1 MSIKALPQTAVRAIG
16 AAQVLTDSS
25 AVVKELIDNALDA
38 RATSISV
45 EIHANTIDS
54 IQVRDNGHGIP
65 PQDRPLV
72 ARRYCT
78 SKLTDADELVH
89 IGGSS
94 LGFRGEALASA
105 AEMSGG
111 MTVTTRV
118 EGEQVAT
125 ALKIDPTGEV
135 IAQERASTAVGTT
148 VKITDFIKSNPVRR
162 QVALKHTDQSLK
174 RIKHSLRSYAFA
186 RPHVRFSLK
195 VLRAKNDKGNWMYA
209 PKAGGNA
216 EDAAFKIVG
225 AACASQCTWSVIEE
239 HGFTLQAF
247 LPKPDAAADKISNVG
262 AFVSVDRRPMAANR
276 GLLKQVVKSFREALM
291 KSDSRFENIKDPFL
305 LLEIAC
311 PEKSYDPNVEP
322 AKDDVL
328 FEDPDKVVTAAR
340 KLFAAIYA
348 CPEEIRPTNA
358 VLQDLCAAPQES
370 NSVFVDVED
379 DFVTSLEQ
387 VQPVDLSA
395 SIGNRAIVSG
405 LPSTPG
411 ARDDPVADDVPVT
424 VKARAFRTNMYGC
437 DEEDL
442 ETMDARPS
450 TGRTE
455 ADFEELRHA
464 QKDVNVS
471 NPRVMAKLNASN
483 KQVDTARLGQA
494 TPASHEGTGRQ
505 LDKNSSASVNDALAL
520 PTPRPSSPTS
530 PAMPFHPSD
539 HVSDVRLEHDGRVV
553 GSSSP
558 SRDRLNFTPIHAN
571 AESGALETPSPS
583 QQRWPPA
590 YNYGLTPQTSELQ
603 GTPLS
608 AIPQARPRGR
618 GMTQSKAQANK
629 PFVSPPPDGGSA
641 REKVWFDHLEGIEER
656 GRPRPRRRQNESS
669 SAGLVQQG
677 VMDESNGALTPP
689 RRNRDI
695 REFVASVDLTGDE
708 ASPTMPDMS
717 ARDRPRSRRSVQAG
731 ESPADQNEN
740 TPNNY
745 GALSGR
751 GFVPASELAA
761 LEAHIGSAFKPMA
774 PPPKR
779 RKTGQG
785 VLRQISGNA
794 PPAMEEPE
802 TDQEF
807 RPETASLRRSST
819 KLTRT
824 KSSRLPLERI
834 PAGKATQNLV
844 VKLSITPS
852 DIMRTAENMD
862 AGYSLLGWNEPA
874 IDAYDVFAEERSID
888 EVQAMADKLH
898 ELLIKRVSG
907 GEMVLDLGHLV
918 DAALTAHAERFTV
931 QGGEDLTSSQEM
943 LDVPHKHLELPGL
956 VRRCASAING
966 PINVRNGTTSW
977 RRQSTESDST
987 PDEHGEIQ
995 LIASPATHLPVFPL
1009 LLACPAT
1016 ALEKAFSRG
1025 SMTFRTISMNDPDNI
1040 IGRNAAALKLHLYSI
1055 MSFCRRMTMVQA
1067 QDFGQHYG
1075 AVISRVAS
1083 WELYHDMFTSL
1094 VMQSY

>member
-25 AVVKELIDNALDA
+25 AVVKELVDNALDA
-38 RATSISV
+38 RATSIAV

-78 SKLTDADELVH
+78 SKLTDADDLAY

-125 ALKIDPTGEV
+125 ALKIDQQGEV

-174 RIKHSLRSYAFA
+174 RIKHILQSFAFA

-195 VLRAKNDKGNWMYA
+195 VLKAKNDKGNWMYA
-209 PKAGGNA
+209 PKVGGNA

-247 LPKPDAAADKISNVG
+247 LPKPDAAADKVSNVG

-276 GLLKQVVKSFREALM
+276 GLSKQVVKIFREAL
-291 KSDSRFENIKDPFL
+291 KRSDSRFESIKEPFL
-305 LLEIAC
+305 FLEITC
-311 PEKSYDPNVEP
+311 RGQSYDPNVEP

-328 FEDPDKVVTAAR
+328 FEDGNKVLTAAR
-340 KLFAAIYA
+340 KLFASIY
-348 CPEEIRPTNA
+348 PNQEETRSNDAMPQ
-358 VLQDLCAAPQES
+358 VSHAAPQAG
-370 NSVFVDVED
+370 NSAFVDLED
-379 DFVTSLEQ
+379 DFVASVEQ
-387 VQPVDLSA
+387 VQPVDPSRSPDNHA
-395 SIGNRAIVSG
+395 TFSEI
-405 LPSTPG
+405 PSTPS
-411 ARDDPVADDVPVT
+411 AKDNSILNDLSAT
-424 VKARAFRTNMYGC
+424 AKTRAFRTNMYGC

-442 ETMDARPS
+442 EAMDVRPS

-471 NPRVMAKLNASN
+471 NPWVMAKLNASN
-483 KQVDTARLGQA
+483 KQVETAHFGK
-494 TPASHEGTGRQ
+494 AS
-505 LDKNSSASVNDALAL
+505 SVSQQKVSQQQSTDSTAFNLDALAP

-530 PAMPFHPSD
+530 PAIPFHPSD
-539 HVSDVRLEHDGRVV
+539 HVPDLRLAHDGRVIR
-553 GSSSP
+553 SSSP
-558 SRDRLNFTPIHAN
+558 SRNQSNITPIQAN
-571 AESGALETPSPS
+571 IGVGALETPTPS
-583 QQRWPPA
+583 HRRPIPA
-590 YNYGLTPQTSELQ
+590 YNYDVTPQASGPQ

-618 GMTQSKAQANK
+618 DMAQSKTQVNK
-629 PFVSPPPDGGSA
+629 PFVSPLSDIGSA

-656 GRPRPRRRQNESS
+656 DRPRPRRRQNEAS

-677 VMDESNGALTPP
+677 EMDGLSRPLTPP

-695 REFVASVDLTGDE
+695 RDFVASVDLTGDE
-708 ASPTMPDMS
+708 ISPAVPAVLAGNPS
-717 ARDRPRSRRSVQAG
+717 RARRSIQRG
-731 ESPADQNEN
+731 ESPADQDEN
-740 TPNNY
+740 TRNNY

-761 LEAHIGSAFKPMA
+761 LEAHLGPASKQMA

-794 PPAMEEPE
+794 PPAVEEAE
-802 TDQEF
+802 ADQEH
-807 RPETASLRRSST
+807 RPETANRCRSST
-819 KLTRT
+819 KLPRT
-824 KSSRLPLERI
+824 KSSRPPLERT
-834 PAGKATQNLV
+834 PAGKATHNVL
-844 VKLSITPS
+844 VKLHITSS
-852 DIMRTAENMD
+852 DTAQAGRHMD
-862 AGYSLLGWNEPA
+862 VSHSLLGWNEPA
-874 IDAYDVFAEERSID
+874 IDACDAFAEEKSKD
-888 EVQAMADKLH
+888 EVRAIADKLR
-898 ELLIKRVSG
+898 ELLINKVSD
-907 GEMVLDLGHLV
+907 GEMVQDLGRLV
-918 DAALTAHAERFTV
+918 DAALTAHAERFTAEDD
-931 QGGEDLTSSQEM
+931 GGDLTSSQEM
-943 LDVPHKHLELPGL
+943 LDVP
-956 VRRCASAING
+956 
-966 PINVRNGTTSW
+966 
-977 RRQSTESDST
+977 Q
-987 PDEHGEIQ
+987 
-995 LIASPATHLPVFPL
+995 
-1009 LLACPAT
+1009 
-1016 ALEKAFSRG
+1016 
-1025 SMTFRTISMNDPDNI
+1025 
-1040 IGRNAAALKLHLYSI
+1040 
-1055 MSFCRRMTMVQA
+1055 
-1067 QDFGQHYG
+1067 
-1075 AVISRVAS
+1075 
-1083 WELYHDMFTSL
+1083 
-1094 VMQSY
+1094 

>member
-38 RATSISV
+38 RATSIAV

-78 SKLTDADELVH
+78 SKLTDAEDLAF

-125 ALKIDPTGEV
+125 ALKIDQQGEV

-162 QVALKHTDQSLK
+162 QVALKHTDQTLK
-174 RIKHSLRSYAFA
+174 RIKHILQSIAFA

-195 VLRAKNDKGNWMYA
+195 VLKAKNDKSNWMYA
-209 PKAGGNA
+209 PKVGGNA

-225 AACASQCTWSVIEE
+225 ASCASQCTWSVIEE

-247 LPKPDAAADKISNVG
+247 LPKQDAVADKVSNVG

-276 GLLKQVVKSFREALM
+276 GLLKQVVKAFRDALK
-291 KSDSRFENIKDPFL
+291 KSDSRFENIKEPFL
-305 LLEIAC
+305 FLEIAC
-311 PEKSYDPNVEP
+311 PEQAYDPNIEP

-340 KLFAAIYA
+340 NLFSAAY
-348 CPEEIRPTNA
+348 PSREEMQSTNVVSQDVQA
-358 VLQDLCAAPQES
+358 VPQKV
-370 NSVFVDVED
+370 NRTFVDAED

-387 VQPVDLSA
+387 VQPIDPSRN
-395 SIGNRAIVSG
+395 IDNRAIVSG
-405 LPSTPG
+405 LPSTPS
-411 ARDDPVADDVPVT
+411 ARDDLVANDVPVT
-424 VKARAFRTNMYGC
+424 VKPRAFRSNMYGC

-442 ETMDARPS
+442 EAMDARPS

-455 ADFEELRHA
+455 AGFEELRHA

-471 NPRVMAKLNASN
+471 NPWVMAKLNASN
-483 KQVDTARLGQA
+483 KQVDAASSGQA
-494 TPASHEGTGRQ
+494 T
-505 LDKNSSASVNDALAL
+505 SASQQRRAHQLSKDPTAFNLDSLAL
-520 PTPRPSSPTS
+520 PTPRASSPTS
-530 PAMPFHPSD
+530 PAILFHPSD
-539 HVSDVRLEHDGRVV
+539 HVPDVRLAQDGRVIR
-553 GSSSP
+553 SSSP
-558 SRDRLNFTPIHAN
+558 SLDRPNFTPVQA
-571 AESGALETPSPS
+571 STGDDALETPSLS
-583 QQRWPPA
+583 QQRLPPA
-590 YNYGLTPQTSELQ
+590 YNYGVTPQTSEPQ

-608 AIPQARPRGR
+608 AIPQARPRG
-618 GMTQSKAQANK
+618 KATAQNKTPINK
-629 PFVSPPPDGGSA
+629 PFVSPLLDGGPT

-656 GRPRPRRRQNESS
+656 SRQRPRRRPNEASS
-669 SAGLVQQG
+669 TGLVQQG
-677 VMDESNGALTPP
+677 EMDESTRPLTPP

-695 REFVASVDLTGDE
+695 RDFVASVDLTGDE
-708 ASPTMPDMS
+708 TSPAMS
-717 ARDRPRSRRSVQAG
+717 GTLARDVPHSRRSLQPS
-731 ESPADQNEN
+731 ESPIDQDEN
-740 TPNNY
+740 MPNNY

-761 LEAHIGSAFKPMA
+761 LEAHLGSTSKQMA

-794 PPAMEEPE
+794 PPVTEEPE
-802 TDQEF
+802 ADHEY
-807 RPETASLRRSST
+807 RPETTSRRRSSA
-819 KLTRT
+819 KLPRT

-834 PAGKATQNLV
+834 PAGKGTQNLIL
-844 VKLSITPS
+844 KLNITPT
-852 DIMRTAENMD
+852 DIARTAQDMD
-862 AGYSLLGWNEPA
+862 PGYSLLGWNEPA
-874 IDAYDVFAEERSID
+874 VDAYDVFAEERSKD
-888 EVQAMADKLH
+888 EVQAMAGKLH
-898 ELLIKRVSG
+898 ELLINRVSDG
-907 GEMVLDLGHLV
+907 DMVQDLGQLV
-918 DAALTAHAERFTV
+918 DAALSAHAEKFTAED
-931 QGGEDLTSSQEM
+931 GEDLTPSQEM
-943 LDVPHKHLELPGL
+943 LDVPE
-956 VRRCASAING
+956 
-966 PINVRNGTTSW
+966 
-977 RRQSTESDST
+977 
-987 PDEHGEIQ
+987 
-995 LIASPATHLPVFPL
+995 
-1009 LLACPAT
+1009 
-1016 ALEKAFSRG
+1016 
-1025 SMTFRTISMNDPDNI
+1025 
-1040 IGRNAAALKLHLYSI
+1040 
-1055 MSFCRRMTMVQA
+1055 
-1067 QDFGQHYG
+1067 
-1075 AVISRVAS
+1075 
-1083 WELYHDMFTSL
+1083 
-1094 VMQSY
+1094 

>member
-38 RATSISV
+38 RATSIAV

-78 SKLTDADELVH
+78 SKLTDAEDLAF

-125 ALKIDPTGEV
+125 TLKIDQQGEV

-148 VKITDFIKSNPVRR
+148 VKIADFIKSNPVRR
-162 QVALKHTDQSLK
+162 QVALKHTEQTLK
-174 RIKHSLRSYAFA
+174 RIKHILQSFAFA

-195 VLRAKNDKGNWMYA
+195 VLKAKNDKGNWTYA

-247 LPKPDAAADKISNVG
+247 LPKPDAAADKVSNIG
-262 AFVSVDRRPMAANR
+262 AFVSVDRRPMAASR
-276 GLLKQVVKSFREALM
+276 GLLKQIVKVFREALK
-291 KSDSRFENIKDPFL
+291 KSDSRFEGIKEPFL
-305 LLEIAC
+305 FLEITC
-311 PEKSYDPNVEP
+311 PERSYDPNLEP
-322 AKDDVL
+322 AKDDVI
-328 FEDPDKVVTAAR
+328 FEDPDNVVTAAR
-340 KLFAAIYA
+340 KLFAASY
-348 CPEEIRPTNA
+348 PSREETQTTNA
-358 VLQDLCAAPQES
+358 NPRDLQAAPREM
-370 NSVFVDVED
+370 NSAFVETED

-387 VQPVDLSA
+387 AQPINPSRSVEA
-395 SIGNRAIVSG
+395 HAIVSG

-411 ARDDPVADDVPVT
+411 AGDDPVANDLPVAT
-424 VKARAFRTNMYGC
+424 KARAFRTNMYGC

-464 QKDVNVS
+464 QKDVDVS
-471 NPRVMAKLNASN
+471 NPWVMAKLNASN
-483 KQVDTARLGQA
+483 KQGDTARPGQA
-494 TPASHEGTGRQ
+494 SFALQHSANQHSEKSSST
-505 LDKNSSASVNDALAL
+505 LDLGAMAP
-520 PTPRPSSPTS
+520 PTPRASSPTT
-530 PAMPFHPSD
+530 PAVPFHPSD
-539 HVSDVRLEHDGRVV
+539 HVPDVRLAHYGRVIR
-553 GSSSP
+553 SSSP
-558 SRDRLNFTPIHAN
+558 SRDPLGFTPIQAN
-571 AESGALETPSPS
+571 IGAGALETPSPS
-583 QQRWPPA
+583 QYRPPPA
-590 YNYGLTPQTSELQ
+590 YNYGLTPQTSGPQ
-603 GTPLS
+603 VAPLS
-608 AIPQARPRGR
+608 AIPQARP
-618 GMTQSKAQANK
+618 KARAIAQNKAPVNK
-629 PFVSPPPDGGSA
+629 PFVSPLPDGGSA

-656 GRPRPRRRQNESS
+656 GRQRPRRRQNEAS

-677 VMDESNGALTPP
+677 EMDDMVRPLTPP

-695 REFVASVDLTGDE
+695 RDFVASVDLTGDQT
-708 ASPTMPDMS
+708 SPAIPDVPTRN
-717 ARDRPRSRRSVQAG
+717 APPSRRSIQAA
-731 ESPADQNEN
+731 EPPVNQDEN

-761 LEAHIGSAFKPMA
+761 LEAHSGSASKQMA

-794 PPAMEEPE
+794 PPTTGEPE
-802 TDQEF
+802 AEQEY
-807 RPETASLRRSST
+807 RPESETASRRRSSA
-819 KLTRT
+819 KLPRT
-824 KSSRLPLERI
+824 KSSRIPLERI
-834 PAGKATQNLV
+834 PAGKGTQNLV
-844 VKLSITPS
+844 MKLNITSS
-852 DIMRTAENMD
+852 DIALKGQDMD
-862 AGYSLLGWNEPA
+862 ANYSLLGWNEPA
-874 IDAYDVFAEERSID
+874 IDAYDVFAEERSKD
-888 EVQAMADKLH
+888 EVQIMADKLH
-898 ELLIKRVSG
+898 ELLINRVSD
-907 GEMVLDLGHLV
+907 GEMAQDLGQLV
-918 DAALTAHAERFTV
+918 DAAVSAHADRFTAEDE
-931 QGGEDLTSSQEM
+931 EDLTASQEM
-943 LDVPHKHLELPGL
+943 LD
-956 VRRCASAING
+956 G
-966 PINVRNGTTSW
+966 P
-977 RRQSTESDST
+977 Q
-987 PDEHGEIQ
+987 
-995 LIASPATHLPVFPL
+995 
-1009 LLACPAT
+1009 
-1016 ALEKAFSRG
+1016 
-1025 SMTFRTISMNDPDNI
+1025 
-1040 IGRNAAALKLHLYSI
+1040 
-1055 MSFCRRMTMVQA
+1055 
-1067 QDFGQHYG
+1067 
-1075 AVISRVAS
+1075 
-1083 WELYHDMFTSL
+1083 
-1094 VMQSY
+1094 

>member
-38 RATSISV
+38 RATSIAV
-45 EIHANTIDS
+45 EIHTNTIDS

-78 SKLTDADELVH
+78 SKLTDAEDLAS

-125 ALKIDPTGEV
+125 ALKIDQKGEV

-162 QVALKHTDQSLK
+162 QVALKHTDQTLK
-174 RIKHSLRSYAFA
+174 RVKHIMQSIAFA

-195 VLRAKNDKGNWMYA
+195 VLKAKNDKSNWMYA
-209 PKAGGNA
+209 PKVGGNA

-247 LPKPDAAADKISNVG
+247 LPKQDAVADKVSNVG

-276 GLLKQVVKSFREALM
+276 GVLKQVVKIFREALRR
-291 KSDSRFENIKDPFL
+291 SDSRFESIKEPFL
-305 LLEIAC
+305 YLEITC
-311 PEKSYDPNVEP
+311 PERSYDPNVEP
-322 AKDDVL
+322 AKDDVI
-328 FEDPDKVVTAAR
+328 FEDPDNVVAAAR
-340 KLFAAIYA
+340 KLFAATYSSR
-348 CPEEIRPTNA
+348 EEMLPTDATSKDAQADPKEPNRA
-358 VLQDLCAAPQES
+358 
-370 NSVFVDVED
+370 FGDVED

-387 VQPVDLSA
+387 VQPVDPSR
-395 SIGNRAIVSG
+395 SIDNRVIVSG
-405 LPSTPG
+405 VPSTPST
-411 ARDDPVADDVPVT
+411 RDPLVTNDFPVAA
-424 VKARAFRTNMYGC
+424 KARAFRTNMYGC

-442 ETMDARPS
+442 DTMDARPS
-450 TGRTE
+450 TGHTE

-471 NPRVMAKLNASN
+471 NPWVMAKLNASN
-483 KQVDTARLGQA
+483 KQVGTASSG
-494 TPASHEGTGRQ
+494 PA
-505 LDKNSSASVNDALAL
+505 KSASQQERSHQLNKDTTAFNLDSVAL
-520 PTPRPSSPTS
+520 PTPRASSPTN
-530 PAMPFHPSD
+530 PATPFHPSD
-539 HVSDVRLEHDGRVV
+539 HVPEVRLAHDGRVNR
-553 GSSSP
+553 SSSP
-558 SRDRLNFTPIHAN
+558 SRNNFTPVQAIIGA
-571 AESGALETPSPS
+571 GALETPSPS
-583 QQRWPPA
+583 QQRAPRA
-590 YNYGLTPQTSELQ
+590 YNYGVTPQTIGPQS
-603 GTPLS
+603 TPLS

-618 GMTQSKAQANK
+618 ATAKNKTPVNK
-629 PFVSPPPDGGSA
+629 PFVSPLPDDGPA

-656 GRPRPRRRQNESS
+656 GRARPRRRQMEPS

-677 VMDESNGALTPP
+677 EMDESSRPLTPP

-695 REFVASVDLTGDE
+695 REFVASVDVTGDDT
-708 ASPTMPDMS
+708 SPAIPDVL
-717 ARDRPRSRRSVQAG
+717 ARNAPHSRRSVQTG
-731 ESPADQNEN
+731 ESPIDQDEN
-740 TPNNY
+740 IPNNY

-761 LEAHIGSAFKPMA
+761 LEAHIGSAAKQMA

-794 PPAMEEPE
+794 PPVTEEPE
-802 TDQEF
+802 TDQEY
-807 RPETASLRRSST
+807 RPETASRRHSSA

-834 PAGKATQNLV
+834 PAGKGTQNLV
-844 VKLSITPS
+844 VKLNITS
-852 DIMRTAENMD
+852 SNIAQTAQDIDT
-862 AGYSLLGWNEPA
+862 GYSLLGWNEPA
-874 IDAYDVFAEERSID
+874 IDAYDIFAEERSKD
-888 EVQAMADKLH
+888 EVQAMAEKLR
-898 ELLIKRVSG
+898 ELLINRVSDG
-907 GEMVLDLGHLV
+907 DMVQDLGQLV
-918 DAALTAHAERFTV
+918 DAALSAHAESFAAED
-931 QGGEDLTSSQEM
+931 GEDPTASQEM
-943 LDVPHKHLELPGL
+943 LDVPE
-956 VRRCASAING
+956 
-966 PINVRNGTTSW
+966 
-977 RRQSTESDST
+977 
-987 PDEHGEIQ
+987 
-995 LIASPATHLPVFPL
+995 
-1009 LLACPAT
+1009 
-1016 ALEKAFSRG
+1016 
-1025 SMTFRTISMNDPDNI
+1025 
-1040 IGRNAAALKLHLYSI
+1040 
-1055 MSFCRRMTMVQA
+1055 
-1067 QDFGQHYG
+1067 
-1075 AVISRVAS
+1075 
-1083 WELYHDMFTSL
+1083 
-1094 VMQSY
+1094 

>member
-38 RATSISV
+38 RATSIAV

-78 SKLTDADELVH
+78 SKLIDADELAH

-125 ALKIDPTGEV
+125 ALKIDQQGEV

-148 VKITDFIKSNPVRR
+148 VKIADFIKSNPVRR
-162 QVALKHTDQSLK
+162 QVALKHTDQTLK
-174 RIKHSLRSYAFA
+174 RIKHVLQSFAFA
-186 RPHVRFSLK
+186 RPHVRFSFK
-195 VLRAKNDKGNWMYA
+195 VLKAKNDKGNWMYA
-209 PKAGGNA
+209 PKVGGNA

-247 LPKPDAAADKISNVG
+247 LPKPDAAADKVSNVG

-276 GLLKQVVKSFREALM
+276 GLSKQVVKIFREAL
-291 KSDSRFENIKDPFL
+291 KSSNSRFENIKEPFL
-305 LLEIAC
+305 FLEITC
-311 PEKSYDPNVEP
+311 PEQSYDPNVEP

-340 KLFAAIYA
+340 KLFAAIY
-348 CPEEIRPTNA
+348 PSQGETQPKNTISQVPH
-358 VLQDLCAAPQES
+358 AAPQEG
-370 NSVFVDVED
+370 NRAFVDVED

-387 VQPVDLSA
+387 LQPA
-395 SIGNRAIVSG
+395 SSSRIIGDSAIVSG
-405 LPSTPG
+405 LPSTPS
-411 ARDDPVADDVPVT
+411 ARDDSVAIDLPVT
-424 VKARAFRTNMYGC
+424 VKTRAFRTNMYGC

-471 NPRVMAKLNASN
+471 NPWVMAKLNASN
-483 KQVDTARLGQA
+483 KQIHTARPGQA
-494 TPASHEGTGRQ
+494 TSVVHEGTGRQ
-505 LDKNSSASVNDALAL
+505 LDQDSSAFASDSLTL
-520 PTPRPSSPTS
+520 PTPRPSSPTN

-539 HVSDVRLEHDGRVV
+539 HVPDVRLAHDGRVV
-553 GSSSP
+553 RSSSSSP
-558 SRDRLNFTPIHAN
+558 DRLNSTPTLAN
-571 AESGALETPSPS
+571 TRAGTLVTPSPS
-583 QQRWPPA
+583 QQRPPPA
-590 YNYGLTPQTSELQ
+590 YNYGLTPQTSEPQ

-618 GMTQSKAQANK
+618 AMAQNKTQVNQ
-629 PFVSPPPDGGSA
+629 PFVSPLPDGGSA

-656 GRPRPRRRQNESS
+656 GRPRPRRRQNEVS

-677 VMDESNGALTPP
+677 ETDEPSRPLTPP
-689 RRNRDI
+689 RANRDI

-708 ASPTMPDMS
+708 ASPATPDAL
-717 ARDRPRSRRSVQAG
+717 ARNVPQSRRSVQAG
-731 ESPADQNEN
+731 ESPIDQDEN

-751 GFVPASELAA
+751 GFIPASELAA
-761 LEAHIGSAFKPMA
+761 LEAHLGSASKQMA

-794 PPAMEEPE
+794 PPVVEEPE
-802 TDQEF
+802 ADQDY
-807 RPETASLRRSST
+807 RPETATRRRSST
-819 KLTRT
+819 RLPRT

-834 PAGKATQNLV
+834 PAGKATHNLL
-844 VKLSITPS
+844 VKMNITFS
-852 DIMRTAENMD
+852 DISRTTQDMD
-862 AGYSLLGWNEPA
+862 ASYSLLGWNEPA
-874 IDAYDVFAEERSID
+874 IDAYDIFAKERSKY

-898 ELLIKRVSG
+898 ELLINRVSD
-907 GEMVLDLGHLV
+907 GEMVQDLGQLV
-918 DAALTAHAERFTV
+918 NAALTAHAEKFTAED
-931 QGGEDLTSSQEM
+931 GEDPTSSQEM
-943 LDVPHKHLELPGL
+943 LDVP
-956 VRRCASAING
+956 
-966 PINVRNGTTSW
+966 
-977 RRQSTESDST
+977 Q
-987 PDEHGEIQ
+987 
-995 LIASPATHLPVFPL
+995 
-1009 LLACPAT
+1009 
-1016 ALEKAFSRG
+1016 
-1025 SMTFRTISMNDPDNI
+1025 
-1040 IGRNAAALKLHLYSI
+1040 
-1055 MSFCRRMTMVQA
+1055 
-1067 QDFGQHYG
+1067 
-1075 AVISRVAS
+1075 
-1083 WELYHDMFTSL
+1083 
-1094 VMQSY
+1094 

>member
-38 RATSISV
+38 RATSIAV

-65 PQDRPLV
+65 PQDRSLV

-78 SKLTDADELVH
+78 SKLTDADELAH

-125 ALKIDPTGEV
+125 ALKIDQQGEV
-135 IAQERASTAVGTT
+135 VAQERASTAVGTT
-148 VKITDFIKSNPVRR
+148 VKITNSIKSNPVRR
-162 QVALKHTDQSLK
+162 QVALKHTDQTLK
-174 RIKHSLRSYAFA
+174 RIKHILQSFAFA

-195 VLRAKNDKGNWMYA
+195 VLKAKSDKGNWMYA
-209 PKAGGNA
+209 PKVGGNA

-276 GLLKQVVKSFREALM
+276 GLLKQVVKTFREALK
-291 KSDSRFENIKDPFL
+291 KSDSRFENIKEPFL
-305 LLEIAC
+305 FLEVAC
-311 PEKSYDPNVEP
+311 PEESYDPNVEP

-340 KLFAAIYA
+340 KLFAAIYSS
-348 CPEEIRPTNA
+348 PEETRPANA
-358 VLQDLCAAPQES
+358 VSQDLRAAPQES

-395 SIGNRAIVSG
+395 SLDDRATVSAG
-405 LPSTPG
+405 PSTSS
-411 ARDDPVADDVPVT
+411 ARDDPVANDLPVT

-442 ETMDARPS
+442 ETTDARPS

-471 NPRVMAKLNASN
+471 NPWVMAKLNASN

-494 TPASHEGTGRQ
+494 TSASHEEPGRP
-505 LDKNSSASVNDALAL
+505 LDKDSSAFASDSLAL
-520 PTPRPSSPTS
+520 PTPRASSPTS

-539 HVSDVRLEHDGRVV
+539 HVPDVRLAHDGRVV
-553 GSSSP
+553 RSSSP
-558 SRDRLNFTPIHAN
+558 SRDRLNFTPIQAN
-571 AESGALETPSPS
+571 LGSGALETPSPS
-583 QQRWPPA
+583 QQRPPPA

-618 GMTQSKAQANK
+618 GMTQNKAQVNK
-629 PFVSPPPDGGSA
+629 PFVSPLPDGGSA

-656 GRPRPRRRQNESS
+656 GRSRPRRRQNDSLS
-669 SAGLVQQG
+669 IGLVQQG
-677 VMDESNGALTPP
+677 EIDEPSRPLTPP

-708 ASPTMPDMS
+708 TSPAVPDIPV
-717 ARDRPRSRRSVQAG
+717 RNRPHSRRSLQAN
-731 ESPADQNEN
+731 ESLADQDEN

-761 LEAHIGSAFKPMA
+761 LEAHLGSASKQMA

-794 PPAMEEPE
+794 PPAMEEAE
-802 TDQEF
+802 ADQDY
-807 RPETASLRRSST
+807 RPETVSRRRSST
-819 KLTRT
+819 RLPRT

-834 PAGKATQNLV
+834 PAGKATHNLA
-844 VKLSITPS
+844 VKMNITSS
-852 DIMRTAENMD
+852 DIAQTAQNMD
-862 AGYSLLGWNEPA
+862 ASYSLLGWNEPA
-874 IDAYDVFAEERSID
+874 LNACDIFAKERSKD
-888 EVQAMADKLH
+888 EVQAMTNKLH
-898 ELLIKRVSG
+898 ELLINRVSD
-907 GEMVLDLGHLV
+907 GEMVQDLGQLV
-918 DAALTAHAERFTV
+918 DAALAGHAERFTV
-931 QGGEDLTSSQEM
+931 EDGEDLASSQEM
-943 LDVPHKHLELPGL
+943 LDVP
-956 VRRCASAING
+956 
-966 PINVRNGTTSW
+966 
-977 RRQSTESDST
+977 Q
-987 PDEHGEIQ
+987 
-995 LIASPATHLPVFPL
+995 
-1009 LLACPAT
+1009 
-1016 ALEKAFSRG
+1016 
-1025 SMTFRTISMNDPDNI
+1025 
-1040 IGRNAAALKLHLYSI
+1040 
-1055 MSFCRRMTMVQA
+1055 
-1067 QDFGQHYG
+1067 
-1075 AVISRVAS
+1075 
-1083 WELYHDMFTSL
+1083 
-1094 VMQSY
+1094 